1 MAVIKRRDFV
11 EIGYT
16 GTIKDNRS
24 VFDKSEKLV
33 ICLGENSLPKGL
45 EEQIIGKE
53 TGMEYYFE
61 ISPDNAF
68 GQKDTKLI
76 QMIPLSRFRQQGIQP
91 VPGLQLNIDGIF
103 GVVRTVS
110 GGRCLVDFNHPLAGR
125 DLLYTVNIKKLV
137 EDDKEKLGSLISLHL
152 NIKDA
157 EIVLIES
164 KEGTAGVSASIKTK
178 QPVPNKAQEEFKK
191 IAANLIPTI
200 KDVEF
205 IHKD

>member
-1 MAVIKRRDFV
+1 MAIIKKRDFV

-16 GTIKDNRS
+16 GTIKDNNS

-33 ICLGENSLPKGL
+33 ICVGENSLPKGL

-53 TGMEYYFE
+53 TGMEYHFE

-76 QMIPLSRFRQQGIQP
+76 QMIPVSKFRQQGIQP
-91 VPGLQLNIDGIF
+91 VLGLQLNIDGIF

-125 DLLYTVNIKKLV
+125 DLVYDVNIKKLV
-137 EDDKEKLGSLISLHL
+137 EDDKEKLDSLINLHL

-157 EIVLIES
+157 EIGES
-164 KEGTAGVSASIKTK
+164 ANTSVSIKTK
-178 QPVPNKAQEEFKK
+178 QPVPKQAQEEFKK
-191 IAANLIPTI
+191 IVANLIPAI
-200 KDVEF
+200 KEIEF
-205 IHKD
+205 GIC